1 MLLPADAEG
10 RIPEMS
16 REIKFRVWCEY
27 EIEGQLHK
35 EMCGPENWFLL
46 TQTGHLMSHGPM
58 SFNPN
63 AEKDYKVIIPEFF
76 TGLLDKNGKEIY
88 EGDIVRGIW
97 QVNHKDVREGVVN
110 YWEKFGLYGLNDN
123 SSLVS
128 IVWSGC
134 EVIGNIHENPELLNV

>member
-1 MLLPADAEG
+1 M
-10 RIPEMS
+10 
-16 REIKFRVWCEY
+16 REIKFRGKRKDDGEWVHGY
-27 EIEGQLHK
+27 YAVIENKHIIIDDGRFQD
-35 EMCGPENWFLL
+35 
-46 TQTGHLMSHGPM
+46 
-58 SFNPN
+58 
-63 AEKDYKVIIPEFF
+63 AEGTIHRGSYFEVIPETVGQF
-76 TGLLDKNGKEIY
+76 TGLLDRNGKEIY

-134 EVIGNIHENPELLNV
+134 EVIGNIHENPELLK

>member
-1 MLLPADAEG
+1 MQTIG
-10 RIPEMS
+10 RIQEM
-16 REIKFRVWCEY
+16 REIKFRVWSKIERKMKYYDRDCSSPNMTLNGVLIDGYSSNVSYQY
-27 EIEGQLHK
+27 E
-35 EMCGPENWFLL
+35 
-46 TQTGHLMSHGPM
+46 LMQ
-58 SFNPN
+58 
-63 AEKDYKVIIPEFF
+63 F
-76 TGLLDKNGKEIY
+76 TGLKDKNGKEIY

-134 EVIGNIHENPELLNV
+134 EVIGNIHENPELL

>member
-1 MLLPADAEG
+1 MRD
-10 RIPEMS
+10 
-16 REIKFRVWCEY
+16 IKFRGKRVDNDKWAKGWYLEDAH
-27 EIEGQLHK
+27 GQCFIASTDTNSIPISANRVK
-35 EMCGPENWFLL
+35 SL
-46 TQTGHLMSHGPM
+46 TGSH
-58 SFNPN
+58 
-63 AEKDYKVIIPEFF
+63 DIVILGAHEVVPSTVGQF